1 MTRTLRVFVNG
12 KGVDVSSGATALDAV
27 RAFDPA
33 AAEEVVSGATLVT
46 DSRGL
51 PTPSDGVVSAGSIF
65 RLIPKRAR
73 GDAAVGEDATEAQA

>member
-1 MTRTLRVFVNG
+1 MTPTLRVFVNG

-33 AAEEVVSGATLVT
+33 AAEDVARGVTIVT

-51 PTPSDGVVSAGSIF
+51 PAPSDTIVSAGSIF
-65 RLIPKRAR
+65 RLVPNRAR
-73 GDAAVGEDATEAQA
+73 GEGVVGEDGAEAQA

>member
-12 KGVDVSSGATALDAV
+12 KGVDVPSGATALDAV
-27 RAFDPA
+27 RAFDA
-33 AAEEVVSGATLVT
+33 ASAEAVARGATIVT

-51 PTPSDGVVSAGSIF
+51 PAPDDTIVSAGSIF

-73 GDAAVGEDATEAQA
+73 GEAAADEDATEAQS